1 MNNEIHQYRGQLPRS
16 SSEDAG
22 KFYETRDLWWLL
34 NPFQN
39 SIWTIKA
46 HLNGNPHS
54 TWRVSWKPVSS
65 KGKMRVHWPHWQRFG
80 QRLAFWLME
89 HPENQPLKPS
99 SLAIYC
105 REIRAICE
113 WFCFERRVPEVS
125 AIRPDDV
132 EAFVLYIESLSIGRN
147 HVVTKFSLLKR
158 FNEYKELMGE
168 GIAFDPFR
176 AYGSLARAA
185 KKLGKPRGHTPT
197 IYPKEFFRVLDSAL
211 ETLARSEEILKRLI
225 RYMDLRHETS
235 NLRKVGRTYKK
246 LYGESSSTVQEDVR
260 VLYGACVVILLSLW
274 GERKHELL
282 NLIEKDVAASVDK
295 VGDEISGVEHK
306 TSGTFTGKTTKRA
319 AIAEVREALEV
330 IAKLT
335 KWTRDDSDSQWFLL
349 KLPFRHSANMNP
361 QAEITTASLYTLLDK
376 FSAHANTDLKLRPHM
391 FRRSFSLLWAWRF
404 EIGDLGWL
412 SKLLYHNNEVF
423 TRFYTEDEDVWEF
436 LPEAES
442 SLAFNIIRDALLGSR
457 RMTGALGRTLERYRH
472 QLTAKFGVLSLDQA
486 ERFASKLLS
495 DGGYR
500 IIANADGFCFINEAR
515 GHRAKCSTDGCNPNY
530 ANRSEKVCPDC
541 PNFGVDESRAE
552 YWQKRRRSHEEV
564 LENTSVELLAA
575 ASREGVARANQ
586 MLSRIQVK
594 QIG

>member
-1 MNNEIHQYRGQLPRS
+1 
-16 SSEDAG
+16 
-22 KFYETRDLWWLL
+22 
-34 NPFQN
+34 
-39 SIWTIKA
+39 
-46 HLNGNPHS
+46 
-54 TWRVSWKPVSS
+54 
-65 KGKMRVHWPHWQRFG
+65 
-80 QRLAFWLME
+80 
-89 HPENQPLKPS
+89 
-99 SLAIYC
+99 
-105 REIRAICE
+105 
-113 WFCFERRVPEVS
+113 
-125 AIRPDDV
+125 
-132 EAFVLYIESLSIGRN
+132 
-147 HVVTKFSLLKR
+147 
-158 FNEYKELMGE
+158 
-168 GIAFDPFR
+168 
-176 AYGSLARAA
+176 
-185 KKLGKPRGHTPT
+185 
-197 IYPKEFFRVLDSAL
+197 
-211 ETLARSEEILKRLI
+211 
-225 RYMDLRHETS
+225 
-235 NLRKVGRTYKK
+235 
-246 LYGESSSTVQEDVR
+246 
-260 VLYGACVVILLSLW
+260 
-274 GERKHELL
+274 
-282 NLIEKDVAASVDK
+282 
-295 VGDEISGVEHK
+295 
-306 TSGTFTGKTTKRA
+306 
-319 AIAEVREALEV
+319 
-330 IAKLT
+330 
-335 KWTRDDSDSQWFLL
+335 
-349 KLPFRHSANMNP
+349 
-361 QAEITTASLYTLLDK
+361 
-376 FSAHANTDLKLRPHM
+376 M